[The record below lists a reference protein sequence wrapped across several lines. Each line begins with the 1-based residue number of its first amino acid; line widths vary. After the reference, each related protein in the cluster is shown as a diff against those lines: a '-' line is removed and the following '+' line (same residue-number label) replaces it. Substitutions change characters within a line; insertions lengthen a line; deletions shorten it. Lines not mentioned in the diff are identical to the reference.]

1 MSTQV
6 AFLRAIN
13 VGGRQVK
20 MTQLVKLF
28 ESIGLDAVTTY
39 IASGNVRYRTR
50 RTPAIVEPRIEAVL
64 RDALGFEVETFV
76 RTPKELVAV
85 IRAAPFTQKEIAA
98 AHAQMFCF
106 LKESPSRGVATAI
119 AALSCASDRFAVVG
133 RELHWL
139 RIVRESDPKVHR
151 DVARTL
157 GAPMTGRNLNT
168 VHKMAEGA

>member
-1 MSTQV
+1 MSTHV

-20 MTQLVKLF
+20 MAQLVGLF
-28 ESIGLDAVTTY
+28 ESLGLDAVTTH

-50 RTPAIVEPRIEAVL
+50 SSPATLEPRIEALL
-64 RDALGFEVETFV
+64 REALGFEVETFI
-76 RTPKELVAV
+76 RTPTELVAV

-106 LKESPSRGVATAI
+106 LKEAPTKAVGTAI

-139 RIVRESDPKVHR
+139 RVTRESDPKIHR
-151 DVARTL
+151 AVEKAL
-157 GAPMTGRNLNT
+157 GVTMTGRNLNT
-168 VHKMAEGA
+168 VRKMAEGG